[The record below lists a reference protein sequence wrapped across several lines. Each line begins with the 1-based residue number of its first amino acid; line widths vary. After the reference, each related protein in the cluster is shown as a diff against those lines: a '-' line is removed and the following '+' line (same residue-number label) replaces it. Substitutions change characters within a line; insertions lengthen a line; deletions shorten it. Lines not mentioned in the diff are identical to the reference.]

1 MATRI
6 LQTIKAVKASAKR
19 GVSAKSYLKKPEAPA
34 SCATVKKAAAVQTC
48 GADVSAIHQ
57 RIEKKAYELFE
68 QRGYSHGNDV
78 NDWLEAERIV
88 NQELSKN

>member
-6 LQTIKAVKASAKR
+6 LQTVKADKAPAKR
-19 GVSAKSYLKKPEAPA
+19 GISAKSYLKKPEAPVSNA
-34 SCATVKKAAAVQTC
+34 FVKKAATTKRC
-48 GADVSAIHQ
+48 DVDSDAIRQ
-57 RIEKKAYELFE
+57 RVERKAYELFE
-68 QRGYSHGNDV
+68 QRGYSHGNDL

>member
-6 LQTIKAVKASAKR
+6 FQTVKAEKAPAKR

-34 SCATVKKAAAVQTC
+34 SCATVKKTTAVKTC
-48 GADVSAIHQ
+48 AVDVSAIHQ
-57 RIEKKAYELFE
+57 SIEKKAYELFE

-88 NQELSKN
+88 NQGLSKN